1 MSEAKKLSVCVNRTE
16 GINCHG
22 QVAPERVWMKK
33 PGSLSQMGK
42 KPSWLKSKA
51 TFGPGY
57 LKVKKT
63 LTECGLHSVCEE
75 ANCPNIRECF
85 SSGTATF
92 MILGNVCT
100 RGCRFCGVIKGRP
113 AGLDVD
119 EPPRVAEGV
128 ARLNLKQVVI
138 TSVTRDDLPDG
149 GASIF
154 AETIRQLRLADPEVK
169 VEVLIPDF
177 QGNPDALCVVFQAAP
192 DVLNHNV
199 ETIPRLYEKVRP
211 RADYER
217 SLDILARA
225 HRHPKIPLAKSG
237 IMVGLGE
244 TWEELTD
251 TMRDIQQTG
260 CSILTIGQ
268 YLAPSGRHLP
278 VERYYAPEEF
288 AELASLGREMGF
300 AHLESGPLVRS
311 SYRAFEQVAR
321 AKQSI
326 M

>member
-1 MSEAKKLSVCVNRTE
+1 MSDNKKPCVRVNRTE
-16 GINCHG
+16 MISHHD
-22 QVAPERVWMKK
+22 QVVPERAWMKK
-33 PGSLSQMGK
+33 QVYLSQTGK
-42 KPSWLKSKA
+42 KPSWLMSKA

-100 RGCRFCGVIKGRP
+100 RGCRFCGVVKGRP
-113 AGLDVD
+113 ACLDVD
-119 EPPRVAEGV
+119 EPRRVAEGV

-149 GASIF
+149 GATIF

-177 QGNPDALCVVFQAAP
+177 QGNPDALRVVFQAAP

-217 SLDILARA
+217 SLDILSRA
-225 HRHPKIPLAKSG
+225 HRHPKISRAKSG

-244 TWEELTD
+244 TWEELTG
-251 TMRDIQQTG
+251 TMRGVQQTG

-288 AELASLGREMGF
+288 AELARLGQRMGF
-300 AHLESGPLVRS
+300 AYLESSPLVRS
-311 SYRAFEQVAR
+311 SYRAFHQVGR

-326 M
+326 T